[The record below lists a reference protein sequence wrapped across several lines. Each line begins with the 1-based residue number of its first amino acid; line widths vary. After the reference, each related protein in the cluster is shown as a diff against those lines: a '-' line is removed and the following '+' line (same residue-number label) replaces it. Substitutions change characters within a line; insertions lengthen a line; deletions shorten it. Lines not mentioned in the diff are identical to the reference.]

1 MWQHYS
7 IHTCDVVVLQ
17 TAAAAAA
24 ASLRAQHRP
33 GWWCPLMSG
42 FITYRGRCCRRGDF
56 NHAIMHGTL
65 SLSLQ
70 FKRAQGT
77 VGSLGPLG
85 VLVLPSQRCARNDR
99 PRVAMM
105 PMIGTA
111 HERTILS
118 TVFSIYVYAYVCA
131 SVACFWGPHRTQK
144 KGSLAV
150 QQPECVQT
158 DRFGS

>member
-1 MWQHYS
+1 
-7 IHTCDVVVLQ
+7 
-17 TAAAAAA
+17 
-24 ASLRAQHRP
+24 
-33 GWWCPLMSG
+33 MSG

-118 TVFSIYVYAYVCA
+118 TVFFSIYVYAYVCA
-131 SVACFWGPHRTQK
+131 SVACFWEQIVPK
-144 KGSLAV
+144 KRAHWPSSNQSVCRRIDLDCRQAARSFSH
-150 QQPECVQT
+150 ECASVA
-158 DRFGS
+158 FAALHCW